1 MILNNRIGKNAIEQ
15 INVQNRIFE
24 NTIQQALIDAPEGDK
39 KRSMKFKSL

>member
-24 NTIQQALIDAPEGDK
+24 NTIQQALIDAPEGIK
-39 KRSMKFKSL
+39 KDQ